1 MQTKWLVRYGV
12 IPEVARFWANDLEGL
27 ERDARVVIHSPRG
40 LEIGTLLQQI
50 PVKTANGTEETPAE
64 LEIVRLAS
72 AADETADRE
81 MREECQLGYGEW
93 WSRIRDWQLE
103 LELVDL
109 EWTLDRQKLILYV
122 LTGRGPDTTKLALFA
137 ATAGYASVE
146 VQPVSKDGLVP
157 LPAPQGGGCGC
168 GDGGGCSTH

>member
-12 IPEVARFWANDLEGL
+12 IPEVARFWANDLDSL

-40 LEIGTLLQQI
+40 LEIGTLLQKI
-50 PVKTANGTEETPAE
+50 PVKSAAGAEETPAE
-64 LEIVRLAS
+64 LESVRLAS
-72 AADETADRE
+72 SADEATDRE
-81 MREECQLGYGEW
+81 MREECQVGYGEW

-109 EWTLDRQKLILYV
+109 EWTLDREKLILSV

-157 LPAPQGGGCGC
+157 MPAAQGGG
-168 GDGGGCSTH
+168 